1 MEKSVSEAISYRRSV
16 RLYQKINIDDDK
28 VGNCIKN
35 ASIAPTSS
43 NLQLW
48 EFYQITSS
56 KKLEEISTAC
66 FNQPAARTANRFVVF
81 VARKDLWRKRAK
93 SNLDFLNQSFDKPD
107 IGQRLLK
114 RKKQVNTYYTKLI
127 PGLYVDFLGL
137 FGLIKYASCHLIGL
151 FRPIYR
157 QTRKSDMRI
166 VAHKSCALAAQNFM
180 ISMAA
185 IGYDTCPME
194 GFDSKRVKQILDLPN
209 SAEVTM
215 VVSCGIR
222 ESSGVYG
229 TQFRVPFDEVYYRV

>member
-1 MEKSVSEAISYRRSV
+1 MEKSVSEAISFRRSV

-28 VGNCIKN
+28 VENSIKN

-48 EFYQITSS
+48 EFYHITST

-114 RKKQVNTYYTKLI
+114 RKKKSQHI
-127 PGLYVDFLGL
+127 LYKTHSVII
-137 FGLIKYASCHLIGL
+137 FG
-151 FRPIYR
+151 FP
-157 QTRKSDMRI
+157 RI
-166 VAHKSCALAAQNFM
+166 IWAN
-180 ISMAA
+180 
-185 IGYDTCPME
+185 
-194 GFDSKRVKQILDLPN
+194 
-209 SAEVTM
+209 
-215 VVSCGIR
+215 
-222 ESSGVYG
+222 
-229 TQFRVPFDEVYYRV
+229 